1 MFFKITALELLNQGK
16 EQFYTVMKIKRVLSY
31 FIVFFIISN
40 IFSGKVLS
48 KNREEPLEKVH
59 VDARCAVALDS
70 NSKILMYEKNAYEL
84 VPMASTTKVMTTLVA
99 LRYGKLDKKIKI
111 SSRAAG
117 IKGSTVGYRAGEEI
131 TLRELLYGLMLRS
144 GNDAAVAIAE
154 GVGGNIEKFAK
165 LMNEYAD
172 EIGIIN
178 SHFET
183 PHGLDKDEHYST
195 AYDLAVATSVA
206 KKNPVFNEIVGSRD
220 VDGKEKGFTMSYHNI
235 NKILWKIPDA
245 NGVKTGYTGKA
256 GKCLITSAPVQ
267 GNDVII
273 VVLNCPERWKETE
286 KIYNYISTTYNFQ
299 KLYSKGDIALK
310 IKVNGKN
317 LNLEYGN
324 DIVIPLKKG
333 HKYTTKILKPA
344 RINYTVKKGDKVG
357 MICIYEDGRNIYKNS
372 LTAAN
377 TVKVRRFMN
386 WSF

>member
-16 EQFYTVMKIKRVLSY
+16 EQSYTVMKIKRVLSY

-70 NSKILMYEKNAYEL
+70 NSKILMYEKNTYEL
-84 VPMASTTKVMTTLVA
+84 VPMASTTKVMTTMVA

-206 KKNPVFNEIVGSRD
+206 KKNPYLMR
-220 VDGKEKGFTMSYHNI
+220 
-235 NKILWKIPDA
+235 LW
-245 NGVKTGYTGKA
+245 
-256 GKCLITSAPVQ
+256 
-267 GNDVII
+267 
-273 VVLNCPERWKETE
+273 
-286 KIYNYISTTYNFQ
+286 
-299 KLYSKGDIALK
+299 
-310 IKVNGKN
+310 
-317 LNLEYGN
+317 
-324 DIVIPLKKG
+324 
-333 HKYTTKILKPA
+333 
-344 RINYTVKKGDKVG
+344 
-357 MICIYEDGRNIYKNS
+357 
-372 LTAAN
+372 
-377 TVKVRRFMN
+377 VREM
-386 WSF
+386 